1 VTELTEIDRVAAPGA
16 RRARRRLVAAL
27 VAGAAGLALLILTL
41 LGYAFDYKMTTSET
55 EVWLL
60 QHHGYARV
68 ECRHS
73 YSLGVGDW
81 DYYCRVYDKS
91 GRYVWSPDF
100 EVNGHEATSQTS
112 P

>member
-1 VTELTEIDRVAAPGA
+1 MPKLTEIDQVGATAA
-16 RRARRRLVAAL
+16 RRTRRLVLAL
-27 VAGAAGLALLILTL
+27 VVCAAGLVLLILTL
-41 LGYAFDYKMTTSET
+41 LGYAFDLKMTTSET
-55 EVWLL
+55 EGWLP

-73 YSLGVGDW
+73 YSLGVRDW

-91 GRYVWSPDF
+91 GHYVWSPDF
-100 EVNGHEATSQTS
+100 EVNGHETTSQTA